1 MSTDNEEISLDVTKT
16 IGMSSGD
23 YLTMADDLLRRF
35 KNLIQ
40 PRSGLGNKF
49 KAGAGGKTRSYLEEA
64 DEILRTLKSK
74 GKLRKSSSFSPSFYM
89 GIKVESSEKAEQ
101 RKVNSKV
108 MAAPKSLP
116 LQTNIDREIEEEDV
130 STIINENINSKEGL
144 KAIVTEL
151 IKRRVEKL
159 KAAGFNPVPAVPVE

>member
-1 MSTDNEEISLDVTKT
+1 M
-16 IGMSSGD
+16 
-23 YLTMADDLLRRF
+23 
-35 KNLIQ
+35 
-40 PRSGLGNKF
+40 
-49 KAGAGGKTRSYLEEA
+49 EEA

-89 GIKVESSEKAEQ
+89 GIKVKSSEKAEQ